1 VRRSVTDV
9 RGVLRDA
16 PPGLLPL
23 VHAAA
28 LDVVFVLG
36 VLQASPY
43 PDGRSSAWLGVP
55 ALVLALTLPLL
66 LLLTVVV
73 SLTCAPQP
81 APSRQQTVAR
91 LQAAT
96 VLLSGLGFVRY
107 LSPWGRAGVAAI
119 VAT

>member
-1 VRRSVTDV
+1 VRRSVTAV

-23 VHAAA
+23 AQAAA
-28 LDVVFVLG
+28 LDAVFVLC
-36 VLQASPY
+36 VLQASPD
-43 PDGRSSAWLGVP
+43 PDGTSSAWLGVP
-55 ALVLALTLPLL
+55 ALLLALTLPLL
-66 LLLTVVV
+66 LLLTVAV

-81 APSRQQTVAR
+81 APSRQRTVNR

-96 VLLSGLGFVRY
+96 VLLSALGFALY
-107 LSPWGRAGVAAI
+107 LSPWGRAGVETI